1 MSQEDRE
8 EAHVRALADIIRE
21 AFAEQRPDD
30 AVNQLVEAAMGDE
43 VAAEREGGPGDLVN
57 AGHG

>member
-1 MSQEDRE
+1 MSREDRE

-21 AFAEQRPDD
+21 AFAGPHPED

-43 VAAEREGGPGDLVN
+43 VAAEPVGDPGDPVQALR
-57 AGHG
+57 G